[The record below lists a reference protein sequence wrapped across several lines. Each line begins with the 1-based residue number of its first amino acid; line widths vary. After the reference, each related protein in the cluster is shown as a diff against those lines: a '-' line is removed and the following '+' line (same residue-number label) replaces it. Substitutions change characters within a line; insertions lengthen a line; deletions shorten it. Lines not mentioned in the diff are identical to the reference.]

1 MTDQAPDDTQDWPTH
16 CPVCGTELSSAVIDF
31 DKTNANHP
39 ELRPGEMAAVDYCPN
54 ADCPVKQPGV
64 QDTGTV

>member
-1 MTDQAPDDTQDWPTH
+1 MTDQAPDDKQEWPTH